1 MIILFFLFSTLLI
14 AQDNKIDFEP
24 DQLIDPEPNWPLITS
39 PLNSENT
46 MDNNISIDTTQFII
60 EGFRV
65 QLLATKELVNA
76 EQLKNKLLAILN
88 QSIYITFE
96 APNYKVRMGNFF
108 DRQQAERFRQIL
120 VRKGYPSAWIIRTRI
135 DPKIKP

>member
-24 DQLIDPEPNWPLITS
+24 DQLIDPELNWPLITS
-39 PLNSENT
+39 PLNSKNI

-76 EQLKNKLLAILN
+76 EQLKKNLLAILN

-96 APNYKVRMGNFF
+96 APNYKVRVGNFI
-108 DRQQAERFRQIL
+108 DRNKAEKFRKEIIK
-120 VRKGYPSAWIIRTRI
+120 KGYASAWIIRTRI
-135 DPKIKP
+135 EPIMQ